1 MRIEPGNAA
10 GLKSNS
16 KENDYVLESIQ
27 KQIIK
32 LQDQLKCIDADR
44 RLTIEEKNDQKKLIY
59 DQISNL
65 RQQYSQREL
74 ALIQEQQKQQQ
85 KQEKMEVFTEDE
97 NDSEA
102 VVLDGNLAAMM
113 TAGVTL
119 NSVRSSRSVKAKLE
133 AEERTLNS
141 EIKTD
146 SGRGLGVSEKV
157 LQRNELSDNVQDVMD
172 FLAVAVKQTHEAL
185 DETKDE
191 EDKHNRDEQQKSNN
205 GHVDVLI

>member
-1 MRIEPGNAA
+1 MRIESNNAV

-16 KENDYVLESIQ
+16 KESDYILESIQ
-27 KQIIK
+27 KQILK
-32 LQDQLKCIDADR
+32 LQDQIKSIDADEK
-44 RLTIEEKNDQKKLIY
+44 LSIEDKNEQKKFIY
-59 DQISNL
+59 DQIHNL

-74 ALIQEQQKQQQ
+74 ALIREQQQQQ
-85 KQEKMEVFTEDE
+85 QQEKVEVFTEDE

-113 TAGVTL
+113 TAGVAL
-119 NSVRSSRSVKAKLE
+119 NSVRTSRSVKAKLE

-146 SGRGLGVSEKV
+146 SERGLGVSEKV
-157 LQRNELSDNVQDVMD
+157 QQRNEVSDNVQDVMD
-172 FLAVAVKQTHEAL
+172 FLAVAVKQTHEAF
-185 DETKDE
+185 DEAKE
-191 EDKHNRDEQQKSNN
+191 EAEDKRNEQNKSSN